1 MQRNWVEGHMDVEG
15 GGILL
20 GKVARLLTKAAAEPA
35 RVLHTQHPAMQR
47 F

>member
-1 MQRNWVEGHMDVEG
+1 MQQNWVERYMNVEG

-20 GKVARLLTKAAAEPA
+20 GKVAHLLTKATAEPA